1 VYRAR
6 GRPVSP
12 RAIALAVGVL
22 SILVFVQLGS
32 YVSSLPPLPLDA
44 AAIEERGRFAP
55 LALAFTQSG
64 RFEPYAILCAVGLAF
79 GLVRRRWLAAA
90 LVQIALMLAVW
101 RVSDLFKALFH
112 RARPDW
118 WYGIH
123 ETSFSYP
130 SGHAALSIA
139 FYGFATYAIV
149 RAGVP
154 SWLKAG
160 VAIVAGVMIV
170 GIGWSRLALGAHFPT
185 DLIGGYLLG
194 IAGLCCAVVVH
205 ERVSRAAT
213 AMRGRAVPA
222 AASPVAGGDA
232 TKVNR

>member
-1 VYRAR
+1 
-6 GRPVSP
+6 VSP
-12 RAIALAVGVL
+12 R
-22 SILVFVQLGS
+22 
-32 YVSSLPPLPLDA
+32 PPLPFDA
-44 AAIEERGRFAP
+44 AAIQERGRFAA

-64 RFEPYAILCAVGLAF
+64 RFEPYAILCAAGLAF

-101 RVSDLFKALFH
+101 RVGDFFKASFH

-123 ETSFSYP
+123 ETSFAYP

-154 SWLKAG
+154 DALKAG
-160 VAIVAGVMIV
+160 VAVVASVMIV
-170 GIGWSRLALGAHFPT
+170 GIGWSRLALGAHYPT

-194 IAGLCCAVVVH
+194 LSGLCCAVV
-205 ERVSRAAT
+205 T
-213 AMRGRAVPA
+213 YGIVPNA
-222 AASPVAGGDA
+222 GVAASGRPGAFEPSATVAPDA
-232 TKVNR
+232 TKVNG